1 MKFRTLTYM
10 IAMTL
15 FAALI
20 VPASLNAQIQPD
32 HQGQTHYRVF
42 SLGTPLGG
50 SASGTAAINSL
61 GCVAGD
67 SNLTVDLDEHAR
79 FCGFTVIRL
88 ILARF
93 SSHHHFFNSSFVT
106 SSKSWLYPAYTNSET
121 ALPRY
126 TDYGHA

>member
-20 VPASLNAQIQPD
+20 VPASLNAQIQSN

-50 SASGTAAINSL
+50 APAARLPSTVL
-61 GCVAGD
+61 GV
-67 SNLTVDLDEHAR
+67 S
-79 FCGFTVIRL
+79 
-88 ILARF
+88 
-93 SSHHHFFNSSFVT
+93 
-106 SSKSWLYPAYTNSET
+106 PET
-121 ALPRY
+121 PI
-126 TDYGHA
+126 